1 MEVNATMHN
10 TYSDI
15 FLIIQAR
22 LSGKPLIDNL
32 VKVFPVKLFA
42 HVVLILKRLIF
53 PARRVL
59 VFFKEDG
66 NSCEAAWAAH
76 VSKIQVSGLAHA
88 ARDPKLT

>member
-1 MEVNATMHN
+1 MNATLHK

-15 FLIIQAR
+15 FHIIQAR
-22 LSGKPLIDNL
+22 LSGKPRIDNL

-42 HVVLILKRLIF
+42 HEVPILKRLIF
-53 PARRVL
+53 HARCAL

-76 VSKIQVSGLAHA
+76 VSKTDPGL
-88 ARDPKLT
+88 RIG